1 MKKKIIAA
9 VALLALAWAGIFGL
23 SACGKKPEPV
33 KVEAPYVVTKTV
45 PLPEAK
51 PVIPVMK
58 KKHRPQRKAAP
69 APVQPKCEDFDAIC
83 HLINRG

>member
-9 VALLALAWAGIFGL
+9 VALLAVAWAGIFGL
-23 SACGKKPEPV
+23 AACGKKPEPV

-51 PVIPVMK
+51 PVVPVVK
-58 KKHRPQRKAAP
+58 KKHRPQHKVLPVP
-69 APVQPKCEDFDAIC
+69 AKPQCAELDAIC
-83 HLINRG
+83 HLINR